1 MLAGLTGRSLAI
13 CQGIG
18 AQHTFVL
25 GVLAGDLAV
34 GVGLELWTC
43 PGAVEVGLDDHVGGR
58 SVEGAVERWL
68 LASSICRSR
77 GVETVLEEGARHG
90 C

>member
-1 MLAGLTGRSLAI
+1 MH
-13 CQGIG
+13 QGIG
-18 AQHTFVL
+18 ARHTLVL
-25 GVLAGDLAV
+25 GILASDLAV
-34 GVGLELWTC
+34 GVGLELGTC
-43 PGAVEVGLDDHVGGR
+43 PGAIEVGLDDHVGGR
-58 SVEGAVERWL
+58 SVEGAVGSWL